1 MDSYKNIT
9 KDNLV
14 AEHICCGFSDKKAA
28 EGYQAKKDMIAGRL
42 DDGFKFLK
50 LDERGKIFIEYVPAE
65 YAWAPVNAPGYN
77 FIHCFWVSGKFKGHG
92 HARELLRRC
101 EEDSAGKKGLA
112 VITTKKNMP
121 FFTEKKFFE
130 KMGFTV
136 SDSAPPYFELLVKKF
151 SKAPDPRFNEAAKNC
166 ETKNNKGL
174 TIYYSNLCPFT
185 EYYSKLVKDIAE
197 ENGLKVHL
205 YKTDSLEKAKNLP
218 VAAPVFAMF
227 LDGGFITHEIPS
239 EKKLRKLLNL

>member
-9 KDNLV
+9 KDNLA

-28 EGYQAKKDMIAGRL
+28 VGYQAKKDMIAGRF

-50 LDERGKIFIEYVPAE
+50 LDERGKVFIEYVPAE
-65 YAWAPVNAPGYN
+65 FAWAPVNAPGYN

-92 HARELLRRC
+92 HARELLGRC
-101 EEDSAGKKGLA
+101 EEDSAGKNGLA

-151 SKAPDPRFNEAAKNC
+151 RDAPDPEFNISVRKAEISF
-166 ETKNNKGL
+166 NKGL
-174 TIYYSNLCPFT
+174 AVYYSNLCPFT
-185 EYYSKLVKDIAE
+185 EFYSQLVKEIAE
-197 ENGLKVHL
+197 AHGFVVNLI
-205 YKTDSLEKAKNLP
+205 KTDTLDKAKNLP
-218 VAAPVFAMF
+218 VPSPVFAIF
-227 LDGGFITHEIPS
+227 LDGKFLTHEIPS
-239 EKKLRKLLNL
+239 EKKLKKLLNL